1 VRKDQS
7 TTHVAFKGTSN
18 VNTDANL
25 SFVNADEANGLL
37 ADVRNDGTPTNW
49 VLFGHEGKSLKV
61 LGSGSG
67 GYAELEGFF
76 QDEEIVY
83 GVLGLEVADEDGGS
97 EYKTTKY
104 IFISWVGPK
113 VKPLTKARSS
123 QVRVA
128 LYKHAKVLLTTR
140 TAPHATRHAPSLTPP
155 FYQNTQNHL
164 QLAAEI
170 QALER
175 SEISEELIKQK
186 LNATF

>member
-1 VRKDQS
+1 MRGKLTQSTPRCCIARRASFVRKDQS

-37 ADVRNDGTPTNW
+37 ADVRNDNTPTNW

-83 GVLGLEVADEDGGS
+83 GVLGLQVADEDGGS

-128 LYKHAKVLLTTR
+128 LYKHAKVHLALLFLPGL
-140 TAPHATRHAPSLTPP
+140 APPP
-155 FYQNTQNHL
+155 HS
-164 QLAAEI
+164 
-170 QALER
+170 R
-175 SEISEELIKQK
+175 GCD
-186 LNATF
+186 